1 MEKTKLPI
9 AFFLRRIQSLTGLG
23 LVIFLLEHLFTN
35 SQVALFL
42 DSGNGFVRGV
52 NFLQSIPFLNA
63 VEIVLIGLPIAFHV
77 SLGVKYIITGD
88 LNSFK
93 TKGTKPA
100 LYQYKRNKAYSMQR
114 ISSYILGVLL
124 VFHVVQMR
132 FIDNPKPVNFKGENF
147 YFVKVK
153 NDPKIDM
160 LANKLNFDI
169 YSKDQL
175 HNLDKKFQKMKLKD
189 NQILAFSKKNGSLF
203 LLQVRDTF
211 KNPLMVGLYTLFVLA
226 AAFHG
231 FNGLWSFL
239 ITWGFII
246 TNRSQAISLKICFWS
261 MIVVLSLGL
270 TAIWSS
276 FLY

>member
-1 MEKTKLPI
+1 MEKTKVPI

-52 NFLQSIPFLNA
+52 NFLQSIPFLNF
-63 VEIVLIGLPIAFHV
+63 VEIVLIGMPIVFHA

-93 TKGTKPA
+93 TKGTKPS

-132 FIDNPKPVNFKGENF
+132 FIDSPKLVNFKGERF

-153 NDPKIDM
+153 NDPKIEM
-160 LANKLNFDI
+160 LANKLKFDI
-169 YSKDQL
+169 YLKDEIK
-175 HNLDKKFQKMKLKD
+175 NLDEKFQKMKLKD

-203 LLQVRDTF
+203 LLQVRDSF
-211 KNPLMVGLYTLFVLA
+211 KNPLMVGLYTIFVLA

-231 FNGLWSFL
+231 FNGLWTFL

-246 TNRSQAISLKICFWS
+246 TNRSQSLSLKICFLS

-270 TAIWSS
+270 MAIWSS